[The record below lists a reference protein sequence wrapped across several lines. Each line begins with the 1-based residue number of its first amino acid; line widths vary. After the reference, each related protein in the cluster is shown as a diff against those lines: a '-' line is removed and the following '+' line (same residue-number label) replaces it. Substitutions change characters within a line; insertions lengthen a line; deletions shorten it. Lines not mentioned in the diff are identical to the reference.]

1 MPGLPLQQEQEAVA
15 FLQKTASADGGSFY
29 DHMTDIVMKVLN
41 EQPSDPVNLL
51 QTSLMVKKTANN
63 SSSSST
69 QGLSLQAPPDTSNSA
84 AISKIYGMPE
94 LPINPETGEPEEAEA
109 ANEYECENALND
121 AALMEAC
128 GVGLGRTDMYGVMV
142 VCKQLGEDPKLGVAT
157 VRFFGKVLGVYADY
171 YVFETTLKEQAE
183 EEEEKLGP
191 NDVPSE
197 KGGAGANGYTY
208 FVCNQLGG
216 ALSRLPLVK
225 PSHIK
230 AARQVKKF
238 VSGKLETQVSA
249 YPPFPGTEAN
259 FLRAQLARIA
269 ASTVLCPAGYFTA
282 NEEGGL
288 DKAEDFTPPA
298 PTDLGTTAAWAHRY
312 PHLKKQGR
320 TTVFMKE
327 AAEGEEAPEP
337 TEEESEQGPEPLSTL
352 DKDAEVEGGEAWTPL
367 FSSTNSG
374 VKNQVA
380 GVRSNLWQGAAA
392 VASGAAF
399 TNVYVG
405 WGVKTERFLPLPPP
419 PVAQEYDQVRCVT
432 CKALVESNELPQKP
446 EPVKEEE
453 EPKEED

>member
-1 MPGLPLQQEQEAVA
+1 MPGLPMQQEAIA
-15 FLQKTASADGGSFY
+15 FTQKISSTDGTSFY
-29 DHMTDIVMKVLN
+29 DHLTDVVMKILN
-41 EQPSDPVNLL
+41 EQPTDPVNLL
-51 QTSLMVKKTANN
+51 QTSLMVKKAAN
-63 SSSSST
+63 SLAPDSA
-69 QGLSLQAPPDTSNSA
+69 QGLSLQAPPDSSDSA
-84 AISKIYGMPE
+84 ALSKVFGMTE

-109 ANEYECENALND
+109 PNEYECENVLND

-128 GVGLGRTDMYGVMV
+128 GVGLSRSDMYGVMM

-171 YVFETTLKEQAE
+171 YVFETTLKEQPE
-183 EEEEKLGP
+183 EDEAVGP
-191 NDVPSE
+191 NEVPSE

-208 FVCNQLGG
+208 FVCNNLGG
-216 ALSRLPLVK
+216 ALSRLPPVK
-225 PSHIK
+225 PAHIK
-230 AARQVKKF
+230 AARQIKKF
-238 VSGKLETQVSA
+238 VSGKLHVQVSA
-249 YPPFPGTEAN
+249 YPPFPGTEAH

-269 ASTVLCPAGYFTA
+269 ASTVLCPAGLFTA

-298 PTDLGTTAAWAHRY
+298 PTDLGTAGAWAHRY

-320 TTVFMKE
+320 TTVFTKE
-327 AAEGEEAPEP
+327 VPEGEEAPEP

-352 DKDAEVEGGEAWTPL
+352 DKDTEVEGGEAWTPL

-380 GVRSNLWQGAAA
+380 GVRSNMWPGAAA

-405 WGVKTERFLPLPPP
+405 WGVKTGPFLPLPPP
-419 PVAQEYDQVRCVT
+419 PVAQEYDQ
-432 CKALVESNELPQKP
+432 ALVESNELPQKP

-453 EPKEED
+453 EPKEEE

>member
-1 MPGLPLQQEQEAVA
+1 
-15 FLQKTASADGGSFY
+15 
-29 DHMTDIVMKVLN
+29 
-41 EQPSDPVNLL
+41 
-51 QTSLMVKKTANN
+51 
-63 SSSSST
+63 
-69 QGLSLQAPPDTSNSA
+69 
-84 AISKIYGMPE
+84 MPE

-109 ANEYECENALND
+109 PNEYECENALND

-128 GVGLGRTDMYGVMV
+128 GVGLSRTDMYGVMM

-171 YVFETTLKEQAE
+171 YVFETTLREQAE

-197 KGGAGANGYTY
+197 KSGAGANGYTY

-216 ALSRLPLVK
+216 ALFRLPLVK

-238 VSGKLETQVSA
+238 VSGKLE
-249 YPPFPGTEAN
+249 
-259 FLRAQLARIA
+259 AQLARIA

-320 TTVFMKE
+320 TTVFTKE

-419 PVAQEYDQVRCVT
+419 PVAQEYDQ
-432 CKALVESNELPQKP
+432 ALVESNELPQKP

-453 EPKEED
+453 EPKEEE